1 MIFIVVK
8 WTIKPE
14 YAGQWLDKVADFTAG
29 TRAGPGN
36 IFFEW
41 NRSVDDPTVFTL
53 VEAFQD
59 GAAEAHV
66 TSAHFKAAMDWMPDY
81 VTTTPYPPITDHAVA
96 GTVIGGLAGGALG
109 LLVSRHRSEDWRR
122 VSVARRGTGV
132 SLIPSRGGVAIAY
145 SARR

>member
-8 WTIKPE
+8 WTIRPE
-14 YAGQWLDKVADFTAG
+14 LADQWLDKVADFTAG
-29 TRAGPGN
+29 TRGEPGN

-66 TSAHFKAAMDWMPDY
+66 TSDHFKAAMDWMPDY
-81 VTTTPYPPITDHAVA
+81 VAVTPSIVSTTIDGMTGWGAMAEVTP
-96 GTVIGGLAGGALG
+96 
-109 LLVSRHRSEDWRR
+109 R
-122 VSVARRGTGV
+122 
-132 SLIPSRGGVAIAY
+132 
-145 SARR
+145 